1 MSSCRWG
8 LHARLL
14 ALLVV
19 VCTPSPSRAGEALEP
34 HPHQGK
40 VTPFGVPPDS
50 FPLQPDELALLA
62 AGKAVRKTLR
72 GDAGGRGLAVMDVDA
87 PPEVVWSVITDYP
100 AYPRMVE
107 NVRETQVYERRGE
120 HIKARFVISGGGISI
135 EYFVDHTYRPQSGY
149 MTWTLDYSRKSE
161 MDDSVG
167 FWRVTPHPDKP
178 GQSRIFYSIE
188 IRAGWWVPSF
198 IEDMLAK
205 DGLVKSTSWV
215 KREAEARHKATRGP

>member
-1 MSSCRWG
+1 MTSCSLG
-8 LHARLL
+8 LRAYLL
-14 ALLVV
+14 ALVTMLVV
-19 VCTPSPSRAGEALEP
+19 PTAAIAGEDLEP

-40 VTPFGVPPDS
+40 VKPFGVPPDS
-50 FPLQPDELALLA
+50 FPLQPDEVALLA

-72 GDAGGRGLAVMDVDA
+72 GDAGGRGLAVMDVAA
-87 PPEVVWSVITDYP
+87 PPAVVWSIITDYP
-100 AYPRMVE
+100 SYPRMVE

-120 HIKARFVISGGGISI
+120 HIKARFVISGGGVSI
-135 EYFVDHTYRPQSGY
+135 EYFVDHIYRPEAGY
-149 MTWTLDYSRKSE
+149 MTWTLDYTRKSE

-167 FWRVTPHPDKP
+167 FWRVAPHPDKP
-178 GQSRIFYSIE
+178 GHSRIFYSIE

-215 KREAEARHKATRGP
+215 KREAEARHKGAAVR